1 MAIRGR
7 ERKRKREREEREREK
22 DGSPVHTLTLTYT
35 YTHTHKL
42 NPTHTPA
49 ALIGKSNQ
57 NDCKRERK
65 ELKFHVNIMRGMRS
79 SGFGGC
85 SRC

>member
-1 MAIRGR
+1 M
-7 ERKRKREREEREREK
+7 EEREREKEGERGDREK

-35 YTHTHKL
+35 YTHTQT

-79 SGFGGC
+79 SGSGGC